1 MLRSRGTVDL
11 LRHGLLPQEFWDGEG
26 LADRQSGVDTLSG
39 VASRQFS
46 LSPSKDIGTW
56 KDINSGNKRPEKN
69 PTQTNL
75 IGPPD
80 KPRRRMKYLKTVRMM
95 V

>member
-11 LRHGLLPQEFWDGEG
+11 FKHGLLPQEIWDEEG
-26 LADRQSGVDTLSG
+26 LADRQSG

-56 KDINSGNKRPEKN
+56 KDINSGNNRPEKN

-80 KPRRRMKYLKTVRMM
+80 KPRRRMKCLKTVRVM

>member
-11 LRHGLLPQEFWDGEG
+11 LRHGLLPQEFWDEEG
-26 LADRQSGVDTLSG
+26 LADRQSGVNTLSG

-46 LSPSKDIGTW
+46 LSPSKDIETW
-56 KDINSGNKRPEKN
+56 KDIIQETTGLKN

-75 IGPPD
+75 IKSPD
-80 KPRRRMKYLKTVRMM
+80 KSRRRRKYLNTVRMM

>member
-11 LRHGLLPQEFWDGEG
+11 LRHGLLPQEFWDEEG

-46 LSPSKDIGTW
+46 LSPSKDIELGRTSIQETTGLR
-56 KDINSGNKRPEKN
+56 KIPLR
-69 PTQTNL
+69 Q
-75 IGPPD
+75 I
-80 KPRRRMKYLKTVRMM
+80 
-95 V
+95 